1 MGINIGNNNEIS
13 KTIIGNN
20 NKKEQEKNKFIKI
33 IIELI
38 ITVIGGL
45 IVGYFIYKFGWNK

>member
-20 NKKEQEKNKFIKI
+20 NKKAQEKNKFIKI